1 MSPATIILCAGV
13 GVVVLAAAAWLIANK
28 ADARS
33 QEHIERLIA
42 GVPGE
47 SEYRALTLEWLRD
60 AAFVGLCVAAVV
72 GFTGTLVLFEQANC
86 NAIGNHSAV
95 DSVSY
100 DLFGGCFVDIDGLVM
115 PDDVW
120 REVLLTERTP

>member
-1 MSPATIILCAGV
+1 MVTAATVAFFGSI
-13 GVVVLAAAAWLIANK
+13 VLLK
-28 ADARS
+28 QAR
-33 QEHIERLIA
+33 
-42 GVPGE
+42 
-47 SEYRALTLEWLRD
+47 
-60 AAFVGLCVAAVV
+60 
-72 GFTGTLVLFEQANC
+72 C

-100 DLFGGCFVDIDGLVM
+100 DLFGGCFVNIDGLVM